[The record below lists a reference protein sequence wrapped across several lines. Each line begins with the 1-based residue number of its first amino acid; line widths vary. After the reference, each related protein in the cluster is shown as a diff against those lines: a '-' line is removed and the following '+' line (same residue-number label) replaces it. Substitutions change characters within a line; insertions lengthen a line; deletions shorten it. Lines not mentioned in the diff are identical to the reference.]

1 MDIRR
6 VDTRPMDTKTL
17 RVLFVVDAIKG
28 RNGVGA
34 YFQDLVSH
42 LESQV
47 ERVEL
52 VQPCL
57 QDPHPCQGASM
68 PIPGDPTQRLFFP
81 KVRELSALVWEMKP
95 HVIVIPGP
103 GIFSMIGYWI
113 ARKWGIPVCVTFQTD
128 YNRLVEL
135 YWGRRLAKWAGGFLN
150 WVNRTLFQG
159 SETAATICESMIA
172 QARAAGARNPQLVGT
187 PLAREFVQT
196 PVSPLAENVSRVCYV
211 GRLAAEKNI
220 ESFLELAATRPDLQ
234 FEVAGDGPLRGKVEE
249 ACKRHGNL
257 TLLGWC
263 SRQQVVELIDRSEV
277 LVLPSAVEA
286 FGTVA
291 LEAMARQRLVI
302 TTPACGINEWPG
314 VARGLWVME
323 QGESLAAT
331 LDRLIALAA
340 PQRFAKAVDAREA
353 ALTMN
358 SDAIGH
364 WGAVLAHCAAMKPMG
379 ANLPSPTLALLRRLS
394 SHHV

>member
-1 MDIRR
+1 
-6 VDTRPMDTKTL
+6 MDTKTL

-42 LESQV
+42 LEDQV

-57 QDPHPCQGASM
+57 QDPHPCQGASV

-113 ARKWGIPVCVTFQTD
+113 AKKWGIPVCVTFQTD

-135 YWGRRLAKWAGGFLN
+135 YWGKRLARLAGGFLN

-187 PLAREFVQT
+187 PLAREFVHT
-196 PVSPLAENVSRVCYV
+196 PVEPLADTVSRVCYV

-220 ESFLELAATRPDLQ
+220 ESFLALAASRPDLQ
-234 FEVAGDGPLRGKVEE
+234 FEVAGDGPLRSKVEE
-249 ACKRHGNL
+249 ACKRCDNL

-263 SRQQVVELIDRSEV
+263 SREEVVALIDRSQV
-277 LVLPSAVEA
+277 LVLPSSVEA

-291 LEAMARQRLVI
+291 LEAMARARLVI
-302 TTPACGINEWPG
+302 TTPACGINEWP
-314 VARGLWVME
+314 ALANGLWIME
-323 QGESLAAT
+323 QGEDLSTT
-331 LDRLIALAA
+331 LDRLARLSVQQRRSKADAA
-340 PQRFAKAVDAREA
+340 RQA
-353 ALTMN
+353 ACAMN
-358 SDAIGH
+358 QDAIGH
-364 WGAVLAHCAAMKPMG
+364 WGAVLAHCASLKP
-379 ANLPSPTLALLRRLS
+379 AAATLPSPTLALLRRLS
-394 SHHV
+394 SHHA

>member
-1 MDIRR
+1 
-6 VDTRPMDTKTL
+6 MDTKTL

-42 LESQV
+42 LEGQV

-57 QDPHPCQGASM
+57 QEPHPCQGASM

-81 KVRELSALVWEMKP
+81 RVRELSALVWEMKP

-113 ARKWGIPVCVTFQTD
+113 AKKWGIPVCVTFQTD

-135 YWGRRLAKWAGGFLN
+135 YWGKRLARLAGGFLN

-196 PVSPLAENVSRVCYV
+196 PIQPLAEQVSRVCYV

-220 ESFLELAATRPDLQ
+220 ESFLVLAASRPDLQ

-249 ACKRHGNL
+249 ACQRCDNL

-263 SRQQVVELIDRSEV
+263 SREQVVELIDRSQV
-277 LVLPSAVEA
+277 LVLPSSVEA

-302 TTPACGINEWPG
+302 TTPACGINEWPAL
-314 VARGLWVME
+314 ARGLWIME
-323 QGESLAAT
+323 EGEELTST
-331 LDRLIALAA
+331 LQRLSALTVLE
-340 PQRFAKAVDAREA
+340 RRNKASDAREA
-353 ALTMN
+353 ARAMN
-358 SDAIGH
+358 HDAIAH
-364 WGAVLAHCAAMKPMG
+364 WGGVLAHCAAMKTKPSS
-379 ANLPSPTLALLRRLS
+379 LPSPTLALLRRLS